1 MKRVA
6 SLPAGVEAELRK
18 EIAEL
23 WRMAR
28 GAVIRVVHCLKDP
41 HLPFGWQHGGRGGL
55 GAVPIGDAK
64 AWAVQEAGAID
75 MHAERAKRAAR
86 VQALEAGTPKRSPL
100 LTAVGNE
107 AYKAEAAKWQGC
119 FEWLRAR
126 HMELHFDVRHGPVV
140 LSKGEAPWTNEDR
153 GLQIMAVPDFRELF
167 PPDHE
172 FRVAL
177 RGLEHAFGS
186 WEALRAHRLNSD
198 FTVQQAMDAYG
209 KPTSHSNNFR
219 HFHDWTACH
228 ALSIAGRAVRVRRGV
243 IHPRFS
249 EPDGKAAFRALFD
262 GLVAPILPFVWYA
275 RFQLVPARYWSTHPD
290 GAEVYSSGWTY
301 VGINF
306 FADGRHCE
314 EAPGFAAWFD
324 PGTLLSH
331 GLHYHGDRGNTR
343 FRFGAVVVM
352 GNFEYFHQHYPAF
365 NCTLYTPGWCLL
377 LGDYSDL
384 WHAVGPGTGF
394 RVSITL
400 FDHEVCTFG
409 VRSQDGYV
417 MDWSRM
423 VDQREGDEKYEP
435 EIGELVWYAHEYAR
449 HRHRNEE

>member
-1 MKRVA
+1 MGGKRRPRSARQQAAQRAACAKAQKVASERREAAVEAEALPQQAGSTRLAEGAANVALAARVAKLALHTATPDRWRPTAVKRVA

-100 LTAVGNE
+100 LTAVGNA
-107 AYKAEAAKWQGC
+107 AYKAEAARWRGC

-140 LSKGEAPWTNEDR
+140 LSKGEAPWTNETR
-153 GLQIMAVPDFRELF
+153 GLQIMAVPDFRELL

-186 WEALRAHRLNSD
+186 WEALRAHRLNSE
-198 FTVQQAMDAYG
+198 FTVQQAMDAYST
-209 KPTSHSNNFR
+209 PTSHSAGSH

-228 ALSIAGRAVRVRRGV
+228 ALSIAGLPFWSSAACRTDLATSTRQQWHQLHGV
-243 IHPRFS
+243 A
-249 EPDGKAAFRALFD
+249 DGTAPGTIGCYLLPGLKLASLFPCTTAAFVSIATALRFD
-262 GLVAPILPFVWYA
+262 PM
-275 RFQLVPARYWSTHPD
+275 PARVSWSLGWGTQCSREISSED
-290 GAEVYSSGWTY
+290 AARWTAWAESARASW
-301 VGINF
+301 
-306 FADGRHCE
+306 AQH
-314 EAPGFAAWFD
+314 
-324 PGTLLSH
+324 GTL
-331 GLHYHGDRGNTR
+331 
-343 FRFGAVVVM
+343 
-352 GNFEYFHQHYPAF
+352 
-365 NCTLYTPGWCLL
+365 
-377 LGDYSDL
+377 
-384 WHAVGPGTGF
+384 
-394 RVSITL
+394 
-400 FDHEVCTFG
+400 
-409 VRSQDGYV
+409 
-417 MDWSRM
+417 
-423 VDQREGDEKYEP
+423 
-435 EIGELVWYAHEYAR
+435 AR
-449 HRHRNEE
+449 QCS